1 MDDRVIDYLLCLWN
15 FYLSMDVFLP
25 NLRTALLLNNL
36 HRILRVSYT
45 LVQAMS
51 SQSISFKFLSISL
64 VIVRNLL
71 DRKERGSLMTVII
84 VAASWTHISQSVTNR
99 TLIVFGLSQRTANMN
114 VLFALLQSVMA
125 VVDFLFLTDR

>member
-1 MDDRVIDYLLCLWN
+1 
-15 FYLSMDVFLP
+15 MDVFLP

-45 LVQAMS
+45 LVQTMS
-51 SQSISFKFLSISL
+51 SQSISFKFLGISL

-99 TLIVFGLSQRTANMN
+99 TLIVFGLSQRTANMD

-125 VVDFLFLTDR
+125 GVDFLFLTDR